1 MKKCE
6 MEKIVIIKESEC
18 NWEFDKEFP
27 GLHYQLLID
36 STKIENHG
44 LSLGVVELKPG
55 AELPLHH
62 HSPQEIY
69 IIRTGKGLLLSKA
82 DTREVFPETSI
93 YIPKNEK
100 HGLRNIG
107 QVTLSLYWIFP
118 TDCWKDVE
126 YLYNDTVA

>member
-1 MKKCE
+1 
-6 MEKIVIIKESEC
+6 MEKIVIIKENEC

-44 LSLGVVELKPG
+44 LSLGVVELEPG

-69 IIRTGKGLLLSKA
+69 IIRTGKGLLLSKS

-107 QVTLSLYWIFP
+107 PIALSLYWIFP
-118 TDCWKDVE
+118 TDSWKDVE
-126 YLYNDTVA
+126 YLYSDTVA

>member
-1 MKKCE
+1 MKKCK
-6 MEKIVIIKESEC
+6 MEKTVIIKESEC
-18 NWEFDKEFP
+18 DWEFDKEFP

-44 LSLGVVELKPG
+44 LSLGVVELEPG

-82 DTREVFPETSI
+82 DAREVFPETSI
-93 YIPKNEK
+93 YVPRNEK

-107 QVTLSLYWIFP
+107 QVVLSLYWIFP

-126 YLYNDTVA
+126 YLYNDTLA

>member
-1 MKKCE
+1 
-6 MEKIVIIKESEC
+6 MEKIVIIKENEC
-18 NWEFDKEFP
+18 NWEFDKEFA

-44 LSLGVVELKPG
+44 LSMGVVELEPG

-69 IIRTGKGLLLSKA
+69 IIRTGKGLLLSKS
-82 DTREVFPETSI
+82 DTREVFAETSI

>member
-6 MEKIVIIKESEC
+6 MEKTVIIKESEC

-44 LSLGVVELKPG
+44 LSLGVVELEPG

-107 QVTLSLYWIFP
+107 QVALSLYWIFP
-118 TDCWKDVE
+118 TDCWADVE
-126 YLYNDTVA
+126 YLYSD

>member
-1 MKKCE
+1 MTSSAKGCAVVRAAATTAN
-6 MEKIVIIKESEC
+6 ISARVGSFS
-18 NWEFDKEFP
+18 N
-27 GLHYQLLID
+27 QLLID

-69 IIRTGKGLLLSKA
+69 IIRTGRGLLLSKA